1 MIIGTVSSAS
11 RLPSAM
17 ILAKSVKKHMRES
30 KVVVGIIEDSMPS
43 EALIYPYFDEV
54 VLIKDLGTYPD
65 MQKFFFQYTA
75 EEATRACRAPMMKHI
90 YNKYTD
96 EHLML
101 YMDAETKVV
110 SPLEELAA
118 AAANHPIILIGNV
131 VHPETLDMD
140 WLSGIRHRGIYHPG
154 FLALK
159 RHPDAERFLSW
170 WSKLSENNS
179 YYDHGSKRFADQA
192 WLDLTHTLFDDVY
205 ALRHNGYLVTAENIM
220 ERWNIHQVS
229 PEAYTIDGQP
239 LRSIHVTDD
248 FLHATSWIDS
258 ERGELFG
265 SLFQD
270 YSEERKGMA
279 QRAVNSAP
287 WSYSRFAGGEPIE
300 DQTKEMFRRHYYV
313 NPEIDNPFL
322 LSNAFFTGEQ
332 RSVEA
337 PSLPA
342 LLPKSKPVMQARR
355 RRLRRKKEYSVRKKR
370 RASSV

>member
-17 ILAKSVKKHMRES
+17 ILAKSVKTHMRDS

-43 EALIYPYFDEV
+43 EALICPYFDEV

-75 EEATRACRAPMMKHI
+75 GEAARACRAPLMKHL
-90 YNKYTD
+90 YNQYT
-96 EHLML
+96 EEQLIVYL
-101 YMDAETKVV
+101 DAETKVI
-110 SPLEELAA
+110 SPLEELTAA
-118 AAANHPIILIGNV
+118 SAIHPIILIGNV
-131 VHPETLDMD
+131 FRPETLDLD
-140 WLSGIRHRGIYHPG
+140 WLSGTRQRGIYHPG

-159 RHPDAERFLSW
+159 RHPAAERFLSW

-179 YYDHGSKRFADQA
+179 YYDQGSKSYADQA

-205 ALRHNGYLVTAENIM
+205 ALRHYGYLVTAENIM
-220 ERWNIHQVS
+220 ERWNIQQVS
-229 PEAYTIDGQP
+229 PQSYTIDDQP
-239 LRSIHVTDD
+239 LRSLHLTND
-248 FLHATSWIDS
+248 FQLATKWIDS

-270 YSEERKGMA
+270 YSEELQGML
-279 QRAVNSAP
+279 QPAVNSAP
-287 WSYSRFAGGEPIE
+287 WSYNCFASGEAIA
-300 DQTKEMFRRHYYV
+300 DQTKEMFRRYYYV
-313 NPEIDNPFL
+313 NPEIENPFL

-332 RSVEA
+332 RSVEE

-342 LLPKSKPVMQARR
+342 LHPRSKPDMQARR
-355 RRLRRKKEYSVRKKR
+355 RRLRRKKGYSARKKR
-370 RASSV
+370 RV